1 MDNGPERD
9 AGWSGPRPLVRG
21 IPVIVGAFLVGIT
34 LLALVFVLMRSPDLP
49 SRVSAHYVD
58 MMAGSLSPALETA
71 DPAVLAVGLAREGL
85 APRVASLAP
94 DFTLLGGVVHQL
106 EERPVAA
113 WFYRNAQ
120 SDMVL
125 VEAFPGSLD
134 ALGEPDEVR
143 GDRVPTLH
151 VFRKMNQ
158 TLVFWQE
165 GRLVYA
171 LITTAP
177 SERVI
182 ALARRLAPPRAGA

>member
-1 MDNGPERD
+1 MDNGHEAD

-21 IPVIVGAFLVGIT
+21 VPVIIGALLVGIA
-34 LLALVFVLMRSPDLP
+34 LLALGFVLTRSPDLP
-49 SRVSAHYVD
+49 SRISAHYVD

-71 DPAVLAVGLAREGL
+71 DPAALADGLAREGL
-85 APRVASLAP
+85 TPRVASLAP
-94 DFTLLGGVVHQL
+94 DFTLLGGVVHRL

-120 SDMVL
+120 ADMIL
-125 VEAFPGSLD
+125 VEAFAGSLD

-143 GDRVPTLH
+143 ADRVPALH

-158 TLVFWQE
+158 TIVFWQE

-171 LITTAP
+171 LIATAP
-177 SERVI
+177 SERVL
-182 ALARRLAPPRAGA
+182 ALARRHAPPASGV

>member
-1 MDNGPERD
+1 MDNGPEGD
-9 AGWSGPRPLVRG
+9 AGWAGPRPLVRG
-21 IPVIVGAFLVGIT
+21 IPVIVGAVLVGIT
-34 LLALVFVLMRSPDLP
+34 LLALVFVLTRSPDLP

-71 DPAVLAVGLAREGL
+71 DPAALAGGLAREGL
-85 APRVASLAP
+85 APRVVSLAP
-94 DFTLLGGVVHQL
+94 DFTLIGGVVHQL

-120 SDMVL
+120 ADMVL

-143 GDRVPTLH
+143 ADRVPALH
-151 VFRKMNQ
+151 MFRKMNQ

-165 GRLVYA
+165 DRLVYA